1 MSSAPRAIVRC
12 VQSFSRLVARCS
24 SSWCRT
30 ATLNAG
36 CWLQESLDS
45 RHRCLRG
52 FQQTHSNSA
61 WAGPHSWTSGTPTV
75 ANKVDLY
82 FLAAQQ
88 GHA

>member
-1 MSSAPRAIVRC
+1 MSSAPLAIVRC

-24 SSWCRT
+24 SSWCHT
-30 ATLNAG
+30 ATLTAG